1 MCPSEQCNATTST
14 QICRE
19 TRSTGDFDAGDDA
32 EILWEIETDQPNTAA
47 RFPLGSEP
55 AGFTPTELRPAEL
68 RDGQPIGVVVDKAER
83 PSNGVNG
90 FSGGA
95 PSGHVS
101 ILKDGR
107 RQAVELS
114 DFERGGLATCP

>member
-1 MCPSEQCNATTST
+1 MPATTPRSCGRSRAT
-14 QICRE
+14 SR
-19 TRSTGDFDAGDDA
+19 TRPLASRSV
-32 EILWEIETDQPNTAA
+32 PN
-47 RFPLGSEP
+47 P
-55 AGFTPTELRPAEL
+55 AGFTLTELRPARL
-68 RDGQPIGVVVDKAER
+68 RDGQAIGVVVDTAER

-90 FSGGA
+90 FIGA
-95 PSGHVS
+95 APTGQVS